1 MHKPKLLNN
10 IAFTAFKFFVLLK
23 VPINNYTLLI
33 TNKDLVEKTKP
44 ILKDSYLQVFACLLL
59 ASLLPQIVL
68 SLSPTNV
75 LLNMVVVCVSAY
87 IQIGIALYCLKIYK
101 GKNVGLETIFSRFN
115 GFKPI
120 IFMLIYTLI
129 VFLGL
134 ILLVVPGIILG
145 LMYSQVFFILADD
158 PDIGVIE
165 AFNLSSKMMK
175 NNMWQFFMLNLE
187 ALLYFIAGV
196 FTLLIWWV
204 WLFPRYS
211 IAFAGFYE
219 ELKK

>member
-1 MHKPKLLNN
+1 MISNR
-10 IAFTAFKFFVLLK
+10 
-23 VPINNYTLLI
+23 
-33 TNKDLVEKTKP
+33 DLVEKTKP
-44 ILKDSYLQVFACLLL
+44 ILKDFYLHAFACLLL

-75 LLNMVVVCVSAY
+75 LLNMVVFCLSAY
-87 IQIGIALYCLKIYK
+87 IQVGIALYCLEIYK

-120 IFMLIYTLI
+120 IFILIYILI

-165 AFNLSSKMMK
+165 AFNLSNKMMK

-196 FTLLIWWV
+196 FTFFIWWI
-204 WLFPRYS
+204 WLLPRYS
-211 IAFAGFYE
+211 IAYAGFYE

>member
-1 MHKPKLLNN
+1 MISNRN
-10 IAFTAFKFFVLLK
+10 
-23 VPINNYTLLI
+23 
-33 TNKDLVEKTKP
+33 LVEKTKP
-44 ILKDSYLQVFACLLL
+44 ILKDFYLQVFACLLL

-75 LLNMVVVCVSAY
+75 LLNMVVFCLSAY
-87 IQIGIALYCLKIYK
+87 IQVGIALYCLEIYK

-115 GFKPI
+115 GLKPI
-120 IFMLIYTLI
+120 LFMLIYTLI

-145 LMYSQVFFILADD
+145 LMYSQIFFILADD
-158 PDIGVIE
+158 PGIGVIE
-165 AFNLSSKMMK
+165 AFNLSNKMMK

-196 FTLLIWWV
+196 FTFFIWWI
-204 WLFPRYS
+204 WLLPRYS
-211 IAFAGFYE
+211 IAYAGFYE

>member
-1 MHKPKLLNN
+1 MISNR
-10 IAFTAFKFFVLLK
+10 
-23 VPINNYTLLI
+23 
-33 TNKDLVEKTKP
+33 DLVEKTKP
-44 ILKDSYLQVFACLLL
+44 ILKDFYLQVFAGLLL

-68 SLSPTNV
+68 LLSPTNV
-75 LLNMVVVCVSAY
+75 LLNMVVFCLSAY
-87 IQIGIALYCLKIYK
+87 IQVGIALYCLEIYK

-120 IFMLIYTLI
+120 IFILIYILI

-145 LMYSQVFFILADD
+145 LMYSQIFYILADD

-196 FTLLIWWV
+196 FTLLVWWV

>member
-1 MHKPKLLNN
+1 MISNRN
-10 IAFTAFKFFVLLK
+10 
-23 VPINNYTLLI
+23 
-33 TNKDLVEKTKP
+33 LVEKTKP
-44 ILKDSYLQVFACLLL
+44 ILKDFYLQVFACLLL

-68 SLSPTNV
+68 SLSPTNL
-75 LLNMVVVCVSAY
+75 LLNMVVFCLSAY
-87 IQIGIALYCLKIYK
+87 IQVGIALYCLEIYK

-120 IFMLIYTLI
+120 IFILIYTLI

-145 LMYSQVFFILADD
+145 LMYSQIFFILADD

-165 AFNLSSKMMK
+165 AFNLSNKMMK

-196 FTLLIWWV
+196 FTFFIWWI
-204 WLFPRYS
+204 WLLPRYS
-211 IAFAGFYE
+211 IAYAGFYE

>member
-1 MHKPKLLNN
+1 MISNRN
-10 IAFTAFKFFVLLK
+10 
-23 VPINNYTLLI
+23 
-33 TNKDLVEKTKP
+33 LVEKTKP
-44 ILKDSYLQVFACLLL
+44 ILKDFYLQVFACLLL

-68 SLSPTNV
+68 SLSPTNL
-75 LLNMVVVCVSAY
+75 LLNMVVFGLSAY
-87 IQIGIALYCLKIYK
+87 IKVGIALYCLEIYK

-120 IFMLIYTLI
+120 IFILIYTLI

-145 LMYSQVFFILADD
+145 LMYSQIFFILADD
-158 PDIGVIE
+158 PGIGVIE
-165 AFNLSSKMMK
+165 AFNLSNKMMK

-196 FTLLIWWV
+196 FTFFIWWI
-204 WLFPRYS
+204 WLLPRYS
-211 IAFAGFYE
+211 IAYAGFYE

>member
-1 MHKPKLLNN
+1 
-10 IAFTAFKFFVLLK
+10 
-23 VPINNYTLLI
+23 
-33 TNKDLVEKTKP
+33 LVEKTKP
-44 ILKDSYLQVFACLLL
+44 ILKDFYLQAFACLLL

-75 LLNMVVVCVSAY
+75 LLNMVVFCLSAY
-87 IQIGIALYCLKIYK
+87 IQVGIALYCLEIYK

-120 IFMLIYTLI
+120 IFILIYILI

-145 LMYSQVFFILADD
+145 LMYSQIFFILADD
-158 PDIGVIE
+158 PGIGVIE
-165 AFNLSSKMMK
+165 AFNLSNKMMK

-196 FTLLIWWV
+196 FTFFIWWI
-204 WLFPRYS
+204 WLLPRYS
-211 IAFAGFYE
+211 IAYAGFYE

>member
-1 MHKPKLLNN
+1 MISNR
-10 IAFTAFKFFVLLK
+10 
-23 VPINNYTLLI
+23 
-33 TNKDLVEKTKP
+33 DLVEKTKP
-44 ILKDSYLQVFACLLL
+44 ILKDFYLQVFACLLL

-68 SLSPTNV
+68 LLSPTNL
-75 LLNMVVVCVSAY
+75 LLNMVVFCLSAY
-87 IQIGIALYCLKIYK
+87 IQVGIALYCLEIYK

-120 IFMLIYTLI
+120 IFILIYTLI

-145 LMYSQVFFILADD
+145 LMYSQIFFILADD

-165 AFNLSSKMMK
+165 AFNLSNKMMK

-196 FTLLIWWV
+196 FTFFIWWI
-204 WLFPRYS
+204 WLLPRYS
-211 IAFAGFYE
+211 IAYAGFYE

>member
-1 MHKPKLLNN
+1 MISNR
-10 IAFTAFKFFVLLK
+10 
-23 VPINNYTLLI
+23 
-33 TNKDLVEKTKP
+33 DLVEKTKP
-44 ILKDSYLQVFACLLL
+44 ILKDFYLQVFACLLL

-68 SLSPTNV
+68 LLSPTNL
-75 LLNMVVVCVSAY
+75 LLNMVVFCLSAY
-87 IQIGIALYCLKIYK
+87 IQVGIALYCLEIYK

-115 GFKPI
+115 DFKPI

-145 LMYSQVFFILADD
+145 LMYSQIFFILADD

-165 AFNLSSKMMK
+165 AFNLSNKMMK

-196 FTLLIWWV
+196 FTFFIWWI
-204 WLFPRYS
+204 WLLPRYS
-211 IAFAGFYE
+211 IAYAGFYE

>member
-1 MHKPKLLNN
+1 MISNR
-10 IAFTAFKFFVLLK
+10 
-23 VPINNYTLLI
+23 
-33 TNKDLVEKTKP
+33 DLVEKTKP
-44 ILKDSYLQVFACLLL
+44 VLKDYYLQVFACLLL

-68 SLSPTNV
+68 LLSPTNL
-75 LLNMVVVCVSAY
+75 LLNMVVFCLSAY
-87 IQIGIALYCLKIYK
+87 IQVGIALYCLEIYK

-115 GFKPI
+115 DFKPI

-145 LMYSQVFFILADD
+145 LMYSQIFFILADD

-165 AFNLSSKMMK
+165 AFNLSNKMMK

-196 FTLLIWWV
+196 FTFFIWWI
-204 WLFPRYS
+204 WLLPRYS
-211 IAFAGFYE
+211 IAYAGFYE

>member
-1 MHKPKLLNN
+1 MISNR
-10 IAFTAFKFFVLLK
+10 
-23 VPINNYTLLI
+23 
-33 TNKDLVEKTKP
+33 DLVEKTKP
-44 ILKDSYLQVFACLLL
+44 VLKDFYLQVFACLLL
-59 ASLLPQIVL
+59 ALLLPQIVL

-75 LLNMVVVCVSAY
+75 LLNIVIVCVTAY
-87 IQIGIALYCLKIYK
+87 IQVGVALYSLEIYK
-101 GKNVGLETIFSRFN
+101 GKKVGLETIFSRFN

-120 IFMLIYTLI
+120 IFTLIYTLI
-129 VFLGL
+129 VFLGV

-165 AFNLSSKMMK
+165 AFNLSRKMMK

-187 ALLYFIAGV
+187 ALLYFITGV
-196 FTLLIWWV
+196 FTLLIWWI
-204 WLFPRYS
+204 WLLPRYS
-211 IAFAGFYE
+211 IAYAGFYE

>member
-1 MHKPKLLNN
+1 MISNR
-10 IAFTAFKFFVLLK
+10 
-23 VPINNYTLLI
+23 
-33 TNKDLVEKTKP
+33 DLVEKTKP
-44 ILKDSYLQVFACLLL
+44 ILKDFYLQAFACLLL

-75 LLNMVVVCVSAY
+75 LLNMVVFCLSAY
-87 IQIGIALYCLKIYK
+87 IQVGIALYCLEIYK

-145 LMYSQVFFILADD
+145 LMYSQIFFILADD

-165 AFNLSSKMMK
+165 AFNLSNKMMK

-196 FTLLIWWV
+196 FTFFIWWI
-204 WLFPRYS
+204 WLLPRYS
-211 IAFAGFYE
+211 IAYAGFYE

>member
-1 MHKPKLLNN
+1 MISNR
-10 IAFTAFKFFVLLK
+10 
-23 VPINNYTLLI
+23 
-33 TNKDLVEKTKP
+33 DLVEKTKP
-44 ILKDSYLQVFACLLL
+44 ILKDFYLQAFACLLL

-75 LLNMVVVCVSAY
+75 LLNMVVFCLSAY
-87 IQIGIALYCLKIYK
+87 IQVGIALYCLEIYK

-120 IFMLIYTLI
+120 IFILIYILI
-129 VFLGL
+129 VFLGI

-145 LMYSQVFFILADD
+145 LMYSQIFFILADD
-158 PDIGVIE
+158 PGIGVIE
-165 AFNLSSKMMK
+165 AFNLSNKMMK

-196 FTLLIWWV
+196 FTFFIWWI
-204 WLFPRYS
+204 WLLPRYS
-211 IAFAGFYE
+211 IAYAGFYE